1 MIVFLCV
8 PGPNATVYE
17 DSLRQLFVEVTSPSV
32 KSNDPKLNIHVLK
45 HAPFQK
51 PNDAILASFGKYRYS
66 SWRPIWRLNV
76 SIPLYERNFKDCIQ
90 LLVIRSACKFIVSN
104 MHTCQAVL
112 KQNKKTT
119 SCCQFVT
126 VKRDLCVTPE

>member
-8 PGPNATVYE
+8 PGPNAIVYE

-66 SWRPIWRLNV
+66 RWRPIWRPNV

-90 LLVIRSACKFIVSN
+90 LLIIRSAYNFIVSN
-104 MHTCQAVL
+104 MHTCQAVQ

-126 VKRDLCVTPE
+126 VKRDLFVTPE